1 MWKMTM
7 AILAAFF
14 SQAAQDTRSVDWPQ
28 YGSDAGGS
36 RHSLASAIN
45 RENVSQ
51 LKPAW
56 TFRTGDMSDGKSG
69 RSGSKFQATPV
80 FFHDTVFLSTPFN
93 RVIALHPATGK
104 QIWAYDPKI
113 DLTQRYSEDFVS
125 RGVSTWEDK
134 AAADGVPCKRRI
146 FIGTL
151 DARLI
156 AIDADRGRPCAGFGN
171 EGQIDLTQGVGKV
184 QPGQYEI
191 TSPPAVMNDL
201 VVVGSSIGDNRRVEV
216 ERGIVRAFHAR
227 TGKLHWSWDPIP
239 RNPESPGWSTW
250 TPDGARRTGAA
261 NAWSIISADPKLD
274 LVFVPTGSAAPD
286 FYGGERLGDNLY
298 ANSVVAIQASTGKV
312 VWHFQVVHHD
322 LWDYD
327 VAAQPLLTTVM
338 RDGEAK
344 SAVVVNTK
352 MGHVFVLDRQTGK
365 PLFPTEERPVPKSDV
380 PGETASATQP
390 FPVLPPPLHPQK
402 LSPDDAWGMDE
413 TERNACREQ
422 IAALRFDGIF
432 TPPSLQGTLLYPG
445 YVGGVNW
452 GGAAADPARGVMV
465 VNINQ
470 LPAWVRL
477 VPRSEFR
484 AKATEAR
491 RVQSEVQFTEQE
503 GTPYGMSRMI
513 LLSPKGVPCIAPP
526 WARTVAVDLNDG
538 TIKWSVPA
546 PGITLGGAITTAAG
560 LVFVSGFHDQ
570 RLRALDIETGKE
582 LWAGPLPSA
591 AYATPMTYQ
600 VSNGRQY
607 VVIAAGGHPDLDAP
621 IGDYVAAF
629 ALP

>member
-1 MWKMTM
+1 MTTILIA
-7 AILAAFF
+7 AILWLL
-14 SQAAQDTRSVDWPQ
+14 AAQQTARVDWPQ
-28 YGSDAGGS
+28 YGGDSGGARYS
-36 RHSLASAIN
+36 GAFAIDK
-45 RENVSQ
+45 ENISG
-51 LKPAW
+51 LKAAW
-56 TFRTGDMSDGKSG
+56 TLRTGDMSD
-69 RSGSKFQATPV
+69 RSKFQATPV
-80 FFHDTVFLSTPFN
+80 FFHDTLFLATPFN

-104 QIWAYDPKI
+104 QLWAYDPKI
-113 DLTQRYSEDFVS
+113 DLKQRYSEDLVS
-125 RGVSTWEDK
+125 RGVSTWEDST
-134 AAADGVPCKRRI
+134 APDRDLCKRRI
-146 FIGTL
+146 FLGTL

-171 EGQIDLTQGVGKV
+171 GGQIDLKQGVGNV

-191 TSPPAVMNDL
+191 TSPPAILNDL
-201 VVVGSSIGDNRRVEV
+201 VIVGSSIGDNRRVEV
-216 ERGIVRAFHAR
+216 ERGIVRAFDAR
-227 TGKLHWSWDPIP
+227 TGRLRWSWDPIP
-239 RNPESPGWSTW
+239 RSADSPVWNSW

-286 FYGGERLGDNLY
+286 FYGGERPGDNLY
-298 ANSVVAIQASTGKV
+298 ANSVVAIQGSTGKV

-327 VAAQPLLTTVM
+327 VAAQPLLTTVV
-338 RDGEAK
+338 RDGVVK

-352 MGHVFVLDRQTGK
+352 MGHVFVLDQQTGK
-365 PLFPTEERPVPKSDV
+365 PLFPVEERPVPKSDV
-380 PGETASATQP
+380 PGEAASATQP
-390 FPVLPPPLHPQK
+390 FPVLPPPLHPRT

-413 TERNACREQ
+413 AEREACRDQ
-422 IAALRFDGIF
+422 ISALRFDGIF

-452 GGAAADPARGVMV
+452 GGATVDPVRGLMV
-465 VNINQ
+465 VNVNH

-477 VPRSEFR
+477 IPRAEFR
-484 AKATEAR
+484 AAAAEAR
-491 RVQSEVQFTEQE
+491 RVQSEVQFTAQE
-503 GTPYGMSRMI
+503 GTPYGMSRML

-526 WARTVAVDLNDG
+526 WSRTIAVGLNDG
-538 TIKWSVPA
+538 AIKWDVP
-546 PGITLGGAITTAAG
+546 GSGVTLGGAIATAGG
-560 LVFVSGFHDQ
+560 LVFVSGFQDQ

-582 LWAGPLPSA
+582 LWSGALPAA

-600 VSNGRQY
+600 LSNGRQY

-621 IGDYVAAF
+621 IGDYLVAF